1 MNHRMQEKFPR
12 ALRSTSLQDGKVTLA
27 AEEGMIRNIANRVV
41 PGGIGAFDAG
51 LGSFQAAG
59 QIINQV
65 YQRIAC
71 EATRGA
77 ARAAIAA
84 MKNHRGHRTR
94 PSTMPTGNGGRTA
107 I

>member
-1 MNHRMQEKFPR
+1 M
-12 ALRSTSLQDGKVTLA
+12 TLA

-41 PGGIGAFDAG
+41 SDGIGAFDAE

-65 YQRIAC
+65 YQRIAY
-71 EATRGA
+71 EAIRGA

-84 MKNHRGHRTR
+84 MKNHRGYRTR

>member
-1 MNHRMQEKFPR
+1 M
-12 ALRSTSLQDGKVTLA
+12 TLA
-27 AEEGMIRNIANRVV
+27 AEEGMIRNISNRVV
-41 PGGIGAFDAG
+41 SNEIGAFDAE

-65 YQRIAC
+65 YQRIAH
-71 EATRGA
+71 EAIRGA

-84 MKNHRGHRTR
+84 MKNHRGYRTW